1 MLFISNKLEWKF
13 IYGRL
18 TFNQECPSR
27 RTRPVKVVYWNSMR
41 TKPEKH
47 YSVHLESH
55 YISNDIVAFMDIMAI
70 ALSFFLVF
78 VLLSVIV
85 VLFRAW
91 LYY

>member
-1 MLFISNKLEWKF
+1 M
-13 IYGRL
+13 YGRL
-18 TFNQECPSR
+18 DFNQVCPSR
-27 RTRPVKVVYWNSMR
+27 RTISVKVVDVNSMR

-47 YSVHLESH
+47 YSVHLDSH

-91 LYY
+91 LYS

>member
-1 MLFISNKLEWKF
+1 M
-13 IYGRL
+13 YGRL
-18 TFNQECPSR
+18 DFNQVCPSR
-27 RTRPVKVVYWNSMR
+27 RTRAVKRVYWNSMR